1 MAICVVYDKDT
12 NKPINIIVAEI
23 TDQAPEGCY
32 LGELPPNTI
41 WTGSELV
48 IQEVIIPLEEII
60 EEPTEETIEYPTEE
74 VVEEVNNGS

>member
-1 MAICVVYDKDT
+1 MTTCVVYDKATD
-12 NKPINIIVAEI
+12 KPINIIIAEI

-48 IQEVIIPLEEII
+48 IQEAIIPPEEII
-60 EEPTEETIEYPTEE
+60 EEIIEEPTEE